1 MSVGQASRIKS
12 LSKDGKIDEDKIL
25 SVIYD
30 KKSEKVNITIKNKQI
45 REYFPIEYSKEQI
58 EGIVFGL
65 IKQWAEKHRK
75 EAEA

>member
-1 MSVGQASRIKS
+1 MRTYKRFCVYQIN
-12 LSKDGKIDEDKIL
+12 
-25 SVIYD
+25 

-65 IKQWAEKHRK
+65 IKQWERNIERRQRREKNLYIL
-75 EAEA
+75 